1 MDQILSLERAQTEST
16 LILCWALIGN
26 LTMKNKKVNE
36 IFDSP
41 PIKLNGSKYCFFA
54 SNDAECTLDELS
66 IAKNCL
72 KVLKGKPFF

>member
-41 PIKLNGSKYCFFA
+41 PIKLNGS
-54 SNDAECTLDELS
+54 
-66 IAKNCL
+66 
-72 KVLKGKPFF
+72 